1 MENQQWQ
8 LNWEGEYIRVEMDVI
23 TNKIDIV
30 GFNFY
35 HGGFQYELIIG
46 EHIEKKYH
54 QVSLKDY
61 PEEKILL
68 FRFYYPGRV
77 ETAIAIVDMK
87 YQGNQA
93 GYKALPLVISQ
104 RDILDL
110 SESPIKNYLVCACK
124 IFDQEH
130 KIVYQFIDF
139 RRCHIKSLRM
149 KLPPDIYKVRLI
161 KYPEANF
168 VVAIETSRNQDAAS
182 ILHLD
187 NNGGIKRTPFS
198 YQDDEVSSYYF
209 GVNSKTNI
217 FLAQVTDQGSIIYS
231 INETGCDL
239 VHKFHGFYAHKLT
252 FKSDLLEIQGM
263 KDGSAIPSKIKIDNT
278 GKGVKCQSSCIFPS
292 TVKTKLLTGLTP
304 DKKRFDLPLV
314 FSAHL
319 EEGLSRKA
327 SVLYFYGSYGRPV
340 NLLDHPWF
348 NNDSN
353 GIAIKCYVLL
363 MPGGGEYGPKWH
375 QKGVS
380 HKYVQQREWIK
391 LAIEYINS
399 IKENNEKLIIETNSA
414 GAVAAISYY
423 KEEGNVDGII
433 LNSPFLH
440 LSSVLS
446 NQRPELLDKQ
456 DQYEWQDINDD
467 DSLLSLSNKC
477 SNFAPILIFSGE
489 HDVITPR
496 KKIVEW
502 VKRNQAANV
511 KSINIVDIASGG
523 HGFSPYDSVSSNNQ
537 KIRFIEDIFK

>member
-1 MENQQWQ
+1 MKNKQWQ
-8 LNWEGEYIRVEMDVI
+8 LNRKGEYIRVEMDVI
-23 TNKIDIV
+23 ANKIDIV
-30 GFNFY
+30 GFDSY

-46 EHIEKKYH
+46 ENIEKKYH

-61 PEEKILL
+61 PQEKILL

-77 ETAIAIVDMK
+77 ETAIAIVSMK
-87 YQGNQA
+87 YQGNHA
-93 GYKALPLVISQ
+93 GYKALPLVIFK

-110 SESPIKNYLVCACK
+110 SEYPMKNYLVCACK
-124 IFDQEH
+124 IFDQEY
-130 KIVYQFIDF
+130 KIVYQFIDL

-168 VVAIETSRNQDAAS
+168 VVAIETSRNQDVAS

-187 NNGGIKRTPFS
+187 SNGGIKRNTFS
-198 YQDDEVSSYYF
+198 YHDDEVSSYYF
-209 GVNSKTNI
+209 GVNSKTSI
-217 FLAQVTDQGSIIYS
+217 YLVQVTDQGSIIYG
-231 INETGCDL
+231 INETRCDL
-239 VHKFHGFYAHKLT
+239 VHKFHGFYTHKLM
-252 FKSDLLEIQGM
+252 FKSNLLEIQGI
-263 KDGSAIPSKIKIDNT
+263 KDGSTIPSKIKIDNT

-292 TVKTKLLTGLTP
+292 TVKTKLLTGLTF
-304 DKKRFDLPLV
+304 DKKKVDLPLV
-314 FSAHL
+314 FSTHL
-319 EEGLSRKA
+319 EDLSRKT

-340 NLLDHPWF
+340 SLLDHPWF
-348 NNDSN
+348 NNEYND
-353 GIAIKCYVLL
+353 IAVNCYILL
-363 MPGGGEYGPKWH
+363 MPGGAEYGPKWH

-399 IKENNEKLIIETNSA
+399 IKENNEKLILETNSA

-433 LNSPFLH
+433 LTSPFLH

-467 DSLLSLSNKC
+467 DSSLSLSNKC
-477 SNFAPILIFSGE
+477 SDFAPILIFSGE

-502 VKRNQAANV
+502 VKLNQAANV
-511 KSINIVDIASGG
+511 KPIDIVDIASGG
-523 HGFSPYDSVSSNNQ
+523 HGLSQYDSVSASNQ
-537 KIRFIEDIFK
+537 KLRFLEGIFR